1 MNTTHLPGPKT
12 WSLFGHLFELR
23 RDLIG
28 FLTKVARK
36 YGDITYFRIGLIRVV
51 LLNNPDYI
59 KEVLQTND
67 RNFVKGRPLR
77 LVKQLLGEGLLTSEG
92 KFHARQSRIVQP
104 ALDLRRIHAFGEIMT
119 DYASRFSRGWIE
131 GATVDMAHEMTRL
144 TTAIAGKT
152 MFHWD
157 VGSEVAKGIA
167 AALDDAMQLFSRVS
181 IPFSEWLLKLP
192 IPSTSRFYR
201 AKAHLD
207 STIYGLIRERRKE
220 GQDRGDLLSMLLMAQ
235 DKEGDGGTMTDTQV
249 RDEALTLFLT
259 GLDTVS
265 LALTWTWY
273 LISQH
278 PAIEVKLHSELNS
291 VLAGRTPST
300 EDIEKLHYTR
310 TVFLEALRLYP
321 PIYAIARE
329 AVDAFSVG
337 GYTIPAR
344 TLILMSPYV
353 MHRDSR
359 YYKDPERFDPDRWNP
374 KTGSKPPR
382 FAFFPFGGGPR
393 SCIGQSY
400 ALQEA
405 MLILATLAQ
414 HWRMRLAPGH
424 RVELLPLI
432 NLRPKFGMRM
442 VLERRHKSMTER
454 ISLSPTGRS
463 SSST

>member
-28 FLTKVARK
+28 FLTRVARK

-59 KEVLQTND
+59 KEVLQTNNQ
-67 RNFVKGRPLR
+67 NFVKGRPLR
-77 LVKQLLGEGLLTSEG
+77 LAKQLLGEGLLTSEG

-119 DYASRFSRGWIE
+119 DYASKCSNGWRD
-131 GATVDMAHEMTRL
+131 GATVDMTLEMTRL
-144 TTAIAGKT
+144 TMAISGKT
-152 MFHWD
+152 MFNWD
-157 VGSEVAKGIA
+157 VGSIVANGIA
-167 AALDDAMQLFSRVS
+167 AALDDAMQLFPRVS
-181 IPFSEWLLKLP
+181 IPFSEQLLKLP
-192 IPSTSRFYR
+192 IPSTRRFYR
-201 AKAHLD
+201 AKMHLD
-207 STIYGLIRERRKE
+207 STIYGLIMERLKE

-235 DKEGDGGTMTDTQV
+235 DESDGEKMTEAQV

-329 AVDAFSVG
+329 AVDTFSLG
-337 GYTIPAR
+337 GYTIPSK
-344 TLILMSPYV
+344 TLILMSPYL

-359 YYKDPERFDPDRWNP
+359 YYQEPERFEPDRWNP
-374 KTGSKPPR
+374 KNLKKSPR
-382 FAFFPFGGGPR
+382 FSFFPFGGGPR

-454 ISLSPTGRS
+454 ISLSPTGRT